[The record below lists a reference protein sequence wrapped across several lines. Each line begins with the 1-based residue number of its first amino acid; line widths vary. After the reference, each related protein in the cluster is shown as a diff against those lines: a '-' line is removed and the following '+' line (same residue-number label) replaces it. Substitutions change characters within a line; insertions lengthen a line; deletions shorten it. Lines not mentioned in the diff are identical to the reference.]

1 MQAATDGD
9 RLAPKC
15 GGCGNSDSV
24 APSMHSYRGAYFCVR
39 CFNYLDDNGIM
50 RD

>member
-1 MQAATDGD
+1 MQSATDGAM
-9 RLAPKC
+9 LSPKC
-15 GGCGNSDSV
+15 GGCGSSESV

-39 CFNYLDDNGIM
+39 CCNYLDDSGMM